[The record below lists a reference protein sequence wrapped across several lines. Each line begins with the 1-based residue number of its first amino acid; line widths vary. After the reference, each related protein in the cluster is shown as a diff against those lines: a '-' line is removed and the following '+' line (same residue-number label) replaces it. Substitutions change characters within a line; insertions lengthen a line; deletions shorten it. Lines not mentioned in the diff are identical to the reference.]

1 MRYVVAALVGL
12 SLTLSTTVHAQEVM
26 QLGPVL
32 VVTVV
37 DAKPERAGAGQQLF
51 MADRGGRKGQYVV
64 VTSSATN
71 LQAAGTTSTVYNLL
85 SPKTVPTLPQVDVL
99 GMHYL
104 KIRPERSEAFERFV
118 AEKLHPTVGNLRPDL
133 RVLYYKAVKGAD
145 AGNYVALFALTKVSR
160 DKYWPGGSDSDDAQ
174 GGVLAGGQS
183 PDHGAGHLPGRR
195 LLRGRSKT
203 GGGRLREPRVDR
215 LCVGPKMRSMSTS
228 NYQLPTS
235 KRAVRTVWVKSV

>member
-1 MRYVVAALVGL
+1 VRYVVAALVGL
-12 SLTLSTTVHAQEVM
+12 SLTLSTTAHAQEVM

-37 DAKPERAGAGQQLF
+37 DAKPERAGAGQQVF

-71 LQAAGTTSTVYNLL
+71 SQAAGATSTVYNLL

-160 DKYWPGGSDSDDAQ
+160 DKYWPGGSDSDDLRAAFSPPVKALTTELATYLVE
-174 GGVLAGGQS
+174 GSYATDPKLAAAIYESREWTDFVLV
-183 PDHGAGHLPGRR
+183 P
-195 LLRGRSKT
+195 RGDSK
-203 GGGRLREPRVDR
+203 
-215 LCVGPKMRSMSTS
+215 
-228 NYQLPTS
+228 
-235 KRAVRTVWVKSV
+235 

>member
-1 MRYVVAALVGL
+1 VRYVVAALVGL
-12 SLTLSTTVHAQEVM
+12 SLTLSTTAHAQEVM

-37 DAKPERAGAGQQLF
+37 DAKPERAGAGQQVF

-71 LQAAGTTSTVYNLL
+71 SQAAGATSTVYNLL

-160 DKYWPGGSDSDDAQ
+160 DKYWPGGSDSDDLRAAFAPAVKALRPELATYLVE
-174 GGVLAGGQS
+174 GSYATDPKLAAAIYESREWTDYVLV
-183 PDHGAGHLPGRR
+183 
-195 LLRGRSKT
+195 SK
-203 GGGRLREPRVDR
+203 
-215 LCVGPKMRSMSTS
+215 
-228 NYQLPTS
+228 
-235 KRAVRTVWVKSV
+235 